1 MTRVEM
7 TQVFK
12 DLDQVNTC
20 VRSSPRLMQT
30 ASDRQLRRVR
40 PLILKDAKLSKRQSP
55 LPFIWSFDPD
65 AQRRAAAW
73 YFANM
78 VDDNSPGGRYK
89 RTGKTDKAT
98 KVTGE
103 FTETGGSV
111 TLANERQGSE
121 FVLGAR
127 QVPGHAR
134 AGHPTLMRVAEKWSP
149 LLQERFSET
158 WLTVA
163 DPFAGVPR

>member
-1 MTRVEM
+1 MTRGEI

-73 YFANM
+73 
-78 VDDNSPGGRYK
+78 
-89 RTGKTDKAT
+89 
-98 KVTGE
+98 
-103 FTETGGSV
+103 
-111 TLANERQGSE
+111 
-121 FVLGAR
+121 
-127 QVPGHAR
+127 
-134 AGHPTLMRVAEKWSP
+134 
-149 LLQERFSET
+149 
-158 WLTVA
+158 
-163 DPFAGVPR
+163 